1 MYVSLESLKAF
12 NLKPKR
18 GRQQRK
24 NLVSEV
30 WGSYHGDYEDSSLRN
45 VNILESDRG
54 FPTFRK
60 NV

>member
-1 MYVSLESLKAF
+1 MMDYVQMYVSLESLKAF

-30 WGSYHGDYEDSSLRN
+30 
-45 VNILESDRG
+45 
-54 FPTFRK
+54 
-60 NV
+60 